1 MDAVGPTAS
10 LIDGR
15 RVKETRVHM
24 KLPSEGKAK
33 GQFFLVTSEMFSFSK
48 NYFLIMFVL
57 LCCKYRVV

>member
-1 MDAVGPTAS
+1 MDQR
-10 LIDGR
+10 LHWKQIDGR

-48 NYFLIMFVL
+48 NYFLITLCFIVL
-57 LCCKYRVV
+57 QIQSSD